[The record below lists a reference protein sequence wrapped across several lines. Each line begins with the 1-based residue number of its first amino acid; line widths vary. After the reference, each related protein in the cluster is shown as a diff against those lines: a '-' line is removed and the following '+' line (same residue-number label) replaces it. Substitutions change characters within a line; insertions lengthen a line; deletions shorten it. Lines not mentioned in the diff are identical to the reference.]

1 MKTNSN
7 NKSGKSGYNKSGSKS
22 KRSDDT
28 KHGFDKRSRADSG
41 QSENT
46 SGRLEAT
53 ASVGADGSTF
63 AEKQKWKGGALLSP
77 VPAVMV
83 SCGTL
88 EKPNVLT
95 VAWCGTVCTNPPKT
109 YISLRPERYSYP
121 IIKERGCFV
130 INLTTASLVRAADFC
145 GVRSGRD
152 VDKFEAMNLHAA
164 PALELDDTPTIA
176 ESPVSI
182 ECRVTDIIKL
192 GTHDMFLADI
202 VSVDVA
208 DELIVDGALRLDR
221 AGLAAYSHGEYFAL
235 GKKLG
240 DFGFSVRK
248 KKRIKRGK

>member
-1 MKTNSN
+1 MKHKYKSDRFDVVKRGFDNRNRAVGQTSS
-7 NKSGKSGYNKSGSKS
+7 KSGNAPILPETESAVAQKGG
-22 KRSDDT
+22 D
-28 KHGFDKRSRADSG
+28 
-41 QSENT
+41 
-46 SGRLEAT
+46 
-53 ASVGADGSTF
+53 F
-63 AEKQKWKGGALLSP
+63 ARKQKWKGGALLSP

-83 SCGTL
+83 SCGSL
-88 EKPNVLT
+88 EKPNILT

-152 VDKFEAMNLHAA
+152 VDKFEAMKLHAA

-182 ECRVTDIIKL
+182 ECRVTDIIPL

-208 DELIVDGALRLDR
+208 DELIDDGALRLDR

>member
-1 MKTNSN
+1 MKTNSKN
-7 NKSGKSGYNKSGSKS
+7 GSGKSGYNKSGSKS
-22 KRSDDT
+22 ERFDGTKR
-28 KHGFDKRSRADSG
+28 GFNNKSRADSG
-41 QSENT
+41 KSVYAT
-46 SGRLEAT
+46 SKPEA
-53 ASVGADGSTF
+53 AVVVGEDSSTF
-63 AEKQKWKGGALLSP
+63 AQKQKWKGGALLSP

-88 EKPNVLT
+88 DKPNVLT
-95 VAWCGTVCTNPPKT
+95 VAWTGTVCTNPPKT

-152 VDKFEAMNLHAA
+152 IDKFEAMNLHAA
-164 PALELDDTPTIA
+164 PALELEDTPVIA

-182 ECRVTDIIKL
+182 ECRVTDIIPL

-208 DELIVDGALRLDR
+208 DELIENGALRLDR
-221 AGLAAYSHGEYFAL
+221 AGLAAYAHGEYFAL

-248 KKRIKRGK
+248 KKRTPKKK

>member
-1 MKTNSN
+1 MKHK
-7 NKSGKSGYNKSGSKS
+7 NKSDRFDVV
-22 KRSDDT
+22 KR
-28 KHGFDKRSRADSG
+28 GFDNRNRADSG

-83 SCGTL
+83 SCGSL
-88 EKPNVLT
+88 EKPNILT
-95 VAWCGTVCTNPPKT
+95 IAWCGTVCTNPPKT

-152 VDKFEAMNLHAA
+152 IDKFEAMNLHAA

-182 ECRVTDIIKL
+182 ECRVTDIIPL

-221 AGLAAYSHGEYFAL
+221 AGLAAYAHGEYFAL

-248 KKRIKRGK
+248 KKRAPKKK